1 MSDTNRTGVDLGLT
15 DQEKTTLLQLART
28 TLEARAADSPLPGCE
43 ALTKT
48 LQEKRGAFVTLHRH
62 GQLRGCIGY
71 ISAVK
76 PLHQTIQEM
85 AVAAGFQDPRFP
97 PLSRQEL
104 TDLDL
109 EISVLTP
116 LREITDIA
124 EIQIGTHGLMIVQ
137 GGHSGLLLPQVA
149 AEQGWNRE
157 EFLDHTCMKAGLQPA
172 AWHDENTKILIFS
185 ADIF

>member
-1 MSDTNRTGVDLGLT
+1 MSGTDRTGVDLGLT
-15 DQEKTTLLQLART
+15 DQEKTTLLQLARSS
-28 TLEARAADSPLPGCE
+28 LEAQAADEPLPVCE
-43 ALTKT
+43 TLTKT

-62 GQLRGCIGY
+62 GRLRGCIGY

-97 PLSRQEL
+97 PLDRQEL
-104 TDLDL
+104 ADLDL

-116 LREITDIA
+116 MREITDIA
-124 EIQIGTHGLMIVQ
+124 EIQIGIHGLMILQ
-137 GGHSGLLLPQVA
+137 AGHSGLLLPQVA

-157 EFLDHTCMKAGLQPA
+157 EFLDHTCLKAGLQPG
-172 AWHDENTKILIFS
+172 AWQDKNSKILIFS